1 MMTYTANLWRRQEP
15 SAALAQVLR
24 ARRIEAQ
31 HPRRLRPLLIA
42 EAANPEW
49 SSVPLVGWNLSR
61 AIARQTNALVVTQIR
76 NRTAFLRAGLA
87 EGEDFIAIDNE
98 RVSAALHRFGEH
110 IRGGSNKGWTM
121 VTATSSLAYYS
132 FERELWRALGPRLR
146 AGEFDLVH
154 RITPLSATSQSGIAH
169 HLKRINVPFVIG
181 PLNGGT
187 PWPAAFDAVRRREL
201 EWLTPWRD
209 LHRLMP
215 AYRATRY
222 KAAAVL
228 AGSNAAFQQLSKP
241 VQAKTFWLP
250 ENGVDP
256 QRFPFTQRRMRD
268 GVLRVAFVG
277 RLVPYKGAD
286 ILVEAAA
293 RIASDSAIELL
304 IIGEGPEREALDR
317 AVAAQR
323 LNGKVRFLPWQ
334 EQAALASAL
343 ADVHVLALPSV
354 REFGG
359 GVVVEALSLGLVP
372 VVANHG
378 GPPELI
384 DEATGI
390 AVDFTDRESL
400 IAGFAA
406 SLRRLASEPGLV
418 ERMSAA
424 GGERAR
430 RLLTWDA
437 KAERI
442 LAIYDWVMGRGTRP
456 EFLNPKLDVH
466 HEIARTN

>member
-1 MMTYTANLWRRQEP
+1 MTTNTANRDSGRTASVVLPQ
-15 SAALAQVLR
+15 ALRPRVGTQ
-24 ARRIEAQ
+24 Q
-31 HPRRLRPLLIA
+31 PRRLRPLLIA
-42 EAANPEW
+42 EAANPDW

-61 AIARQTNALVVTQIR
+61 AIARQTDALVVTQVR
-76 NRTAFLRAGLA
+76 NRPAFLRAGLV

-98 RVSAALHRFGEH
+98 RIAAALHRFGERM
-110 IRGGSNKGWTM
+110 RGGSNKGWTM

-132 FERELWRALGPRLR
+132 FERELWRVLGLRLQ
-146 AGEFDLVH
+146 AGEFDVVH
-154 RITPLSATSQSGIAH
+154 RITPLSPTSQSGIAH
-169 HLKRINVPFVIG
+169 HLKRLNIPFVIG

-201 EWLTPWRD
+201 EWLSPWRN

-215 AYRATRY
+215 AYGATRR
-222 KAAAVL
+222 KAAAIL
-228 AGSNAAFQQLSKP
+228 AGSNAVVQQLSRRD
-241 VQAKTFWLP
+241 QAKTFWVP

-256 QRFPFTQRRMRD
+256 QRFPFTQRRMGK

-286 ILVEAAA
+286 ILLEAVARVAPDLPVEV
-293 RIASDSAIELL
+293 L
-304 IIGEGPEREALDR
+304 IIGEGPERDALER
-317 AVAAQR
+317 TVATQR
-323 LNGKVRFLPWQ
+323 LTASVRFLPWQ
-334 EQAALASAL
+334 QQEALACAL
-343 ADVHVLALPSV
+343 AGAHVLALPSI

-359 GVVVEALSLGLVP
+359 GVVAEALSLGLVP

-384 DEATGI
+384 DEASGI

-406 SLRRLASEPGLV
+406 AFERLADEPGLL

-424 GGERAR
+424 GGARAR
-430 RLLTWDA
+430 RLLTWEA
-437 KAERI
+437 KADQI
-442 LAIYDWVMGRGTRP
+442 VAIYGWVTGTSVRP
-456 EFLNPKLDVH
+456 GAAAFATDEHQERQRLF
-466 HEIARTN
+466 